1 MSNVFRLRLL
11 LDFVAV
17 GLVIACL
24 AYWWLDNLG
33 HELFGTALFALVITH
48 NVFNRRWYGTVSKS
62 RRDPVRIFNIVTI
75 ICLAVAM
82 LIMLVTSLLISRDV
96 FHFMSLDGA
105 FALREIHMFAGYWL
119 LLIIAVHLGTRW
131 IVVMNALRSMF
142 NLQGRSL
149 VRTSLARVVAFAIA
163 AWGVKSSFEMAF
175 GSKLMLT
182 YTLDMWDFTEST
194 LWFFLN
200 YASIVG
206 LYASITH
213 YGLVVVQSRRLARER
228 SKTVS
233 YRAEEPDAKGN
244 PGTPRAYGTLGN
256 FQGAELDPSDV

>member
-1 MSNVFRLRLL
+1 MSNIFRLRLF
-11 LDFVAV
+11 LDFLAIC
-17 GLVIACL
+17 LVIACL
-24 AYWWLDNLG
+24 GYWWLDNLS
-33 HELFGTALFALVITH
+33 HELFGTALFILVIIH
-48 NVFNRRWYGTVSKS
+48 NVFNRRWYGKASKGG
-62 RRDPVRIFNIVTI
+62 RDAVRIFNILSV

-105 FALREIHMFAGYWL
+105 FAIREIHMFAGYWL

-131 IVVMNALRSMF
+131 TIVMKVFAGTLA
-142 NLQGRSL
+142 LQGRSFF
-149 VRTSLARVVAFAIA
+149 RATLARITGLAIA

-194 LWFFLN
+194 LGFFLN
-200 YASIVG
+200 YGSIVG

-213 YGLVVVQSRRLARER
+213 YSLLAIRSRR
-228 SKTVS
+228 
-233 YRAEEPDAKGN
+233 
-244 PGTPRAYGTLGN
+244 PG
-256 FQGAELDPSDV
+256 SV

>member
-1 MSNVFRLRLL
+1 MSNMFRLRLL
-11 LDFVAV
+11 LDFLAV

-33 HELFGTALFALVITH
+33 HELFGMGLFALVAVH
-48 NVFNRRWYGTVSKS
+48 NVFNRRWYGTVSKG

-75 ICLAVAM
+75 FCLAVAM

-96 FHFMSLDGA
+96 FHFLSLDGA
-105 FALREIHMFAGYWL
+105 FAVREIHMFAGYWL

-131 IVVMNALRSMF
+131 TVVMTVFRGMLGLHEGGLF
-142 NLQGRSL
+142 
-149 VRTSLARVVAFAIA
+149 RTTLARVLALAIV
-163 AWGVKSSFEMAF
+163 AWGVESSFEMAF

-194 LWFFLN
+194 LGFFLN
-200 YASIVG
+200 YGSIVG

-213 YGLVVVQSRRLARER
+213 YGLVGVRSRRFAGER
-228 SKTVS
+228 SGAVS
-233 YRAEEPDAKGN
+233 
-244 PGTPRAYGTLGN
+244 
-256 FQGAELDPSDV
+256 